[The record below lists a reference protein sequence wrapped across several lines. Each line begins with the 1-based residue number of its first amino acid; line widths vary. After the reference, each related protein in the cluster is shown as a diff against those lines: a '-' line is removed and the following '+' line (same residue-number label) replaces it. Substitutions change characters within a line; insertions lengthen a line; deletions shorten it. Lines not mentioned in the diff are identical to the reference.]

1 MASAATHQTL
11 QSRYEQEF
19 AGSARMFARARKAIV
34 GGITH
39 DGRHIKPFPPYIER
53 ADGAYK
59 WDVDGHKLIDYAIGH
74 GSLILGHNDPEIT
87 EAMREQVVLGTHFSA
102 GHEGE
107 IRWAEKVVELVPSAE
122 RVRFTASGTEATLLA
137 MRVARGYT
145 EKTTILKFEGHF
157 HGWQDYALKG
167 EKPPF
172 ESTSV
177 PGIPRETLGTVAVLP
192 SNDPAM
198 LEERLV
204 QGDVAAVILEP
215 SGASWAT
222 IPLKDDFLRQL
233 REITTKHGVLLI
245 FDEVITGFR
254 WAPGGAQQRFGV
266 TPDLT
271 TMAKIVA
278 GGMPGGAVAG
288 SADVMDMIEFRDE
301 AGWNAKRR
309 VPQAGTYNANPL
321 AAAAGYAALVK
332 CADPSVQAYCDDLA
346 GKVRSGFNQVITSL
360 GVPAFAW
367 GESSVFHVALGQ
379 PATNLVAGDLHTPEG
394 VAVEFLKSSGGDK
407 LGMAFE
413 IGMLVEGVHVFHSGG
428 LLSTRHTDADVEFTV
443 AAAEKVLSALK
454 AEGAFTS

>member
-1 MASAATHQTL
+1 MTLATDQTIHG
-11 QSRYEQEF
+11 RYREVF
-19 AGSARMFARARKAIV
+19 AGSERLFERARKSIV

-39 DGRHIKPFPPYIER
+39 DGRHIKPFPPYVFR

-74 GSLILGHNDPEIT
+74 GSLILGHNDPEVVA
-87 EAMREQVVLGTHFSA
+87 AMRDQVGRGTHFSA

-107 IRWAEKVVELVPSAE
+107 ILWAERVVELVPSAE
-122 RVRFTASGTEATLLA
+122 EVRFTASGTEATLLA
-137 MRVARGYT
+137 MRVARGFT

-172 ESTSV
+172 ESTTV
-177 PGIPRETLGTVAVLP
+177 PGIPKETLGTVSVIP

-215 SGASWAT
+215 SGASWST
-222 IPLKDDFLRQL
+222 IQFRDDFLNQVRK
-233 REITTKHGVLLI
+233 ITTKHGVLLI

-266 TPDLT
+266 IPDMT

-278 GGMPGGAVAG
+278 GGMPGGALAG
-288 SADVMDMIEFRDE
+288 RSEVMEMIAFRDE
-301 AGWNAKRR
+301 PGWNGARR
-309 VPQAGTYNANPL
+309 VSQAGTFNANPL
-321 AAAAGYAALVK
+321 AAAAGYAAISR
-332 CADPSVQAYCDDLA
+332 CADPSVQSHCDDLA
-346 GKVRSGFNQVITSL
+346 KKIRVGLNQVITSL
-360 GVPAFAW
+360 AVPAFAW

-379 PATNLVAGDLHTPEG
+379 TAANLVADDLHTPEG
-394 VAVEFLKSSGGDK
+394 VSVEFLKGSGNDT

-413 IGMLVEGVHVFHSGG
+413 IGMLLEGVHVFHAGG
-428 LLSTRHTDADVEFTV
+428 LLSTRHTDADVDQTIAASETV
-443 AAAEKVLSALK
+443 FRALR
-454 AEGAFTS
+454 AEGAFG

>member
-1 MASAATHQTL
+1 MASAFVAQTIT
-11 QSRYEQEF
+11 SRYEAEF
-19 AGSARMFARARKAIV
+19 TGSAAMHGRARKAIV

-39 DGRHIKPFPPYIER
+39 DGRHIKPFPPYITH
-53 ADGAYK
+53 ADGAMK
-59 WDVDGHKLIDYAIGH
+59 WDVDGHRLIDYAIGH
-74 GSLILGHNDPEIT
+74 GSLILGHNDPDINAAM
-87 EAMREQVVLGTHFSA
+87 EAQVSRGTHFSA

-107 IRWAEKVVELVPSAE
+107 IQWAERIISLVPSAE

-177 PGIPRETLGTVAVLP
+177 PGIPAETLGTVSVVAA
-192 SNDPAM
+192 NDPAM

-222 IPLKDDFLRQL
+222 IPLESEFLKQVRSL
-233 REITTKHGVLLI
+233 CSKHGVLVI

-254 WAPGGAQQRFGV
+254 WAPGGAQERFGV

-288 SADVMDMIEFRDE
+288 RADVMDMIAFKDE
-301 AGWNAKRR
+301 PGWNSKRR

-321 AAAAGYAALVK
+321 AAAAGVAALAK
-332 CADPSVQAYCDDLA
+332 CADPAVQAHCDDLA
-346 GKVRSGFNQVITSL
+346 RLVRTGLNQVIVSL

-367 GESSVFHVALGQ
+367 GESSVFHIALGQ
-379 PATNLVAGDLHTPEG
+379 PASNIVADDLHTPEG
-394 VAVEFLKSSGGDK
+394 IATEFLKSSGGDR

-413 IGMLVEGVHVFHSGG
+413 IGMLLEGVHVFHSGG
-428 LLSTRHTDADVEFTV
+428 LLSTRHTEEDVEHTV
-443 AAAEKVLSALK
+443 AAAEKVLVALK
-454 AEGAFTS
+454 HEGAFA

>member
-1 MASAATHQTL
+1 MATNVTQ
-11 QSRYEQEF
+11 QSINARYLQEF
-19 AGSARMFARARKAIV
+19 AGSEAMWQRSRQSIV

-39 DGRHIKPFPPYIER
+39 DGRHIKPFPPYIVK

-87 EAMREQVVLGTHFSA
+87 AAMEHQVSIGTHFSA

-107 IRWAEKVVELVPSAE
+107 IRWAEKVIELVPSANL
-122 RVRFTASGTEATLLA
+122 VRFTASGTESTLLA
-137 MRVARGYT
+137 MRIARGYT
-145 EKTTILKFEGHF
+145 QRDTILKFEGHF

-172 ESTSV
+172 ESTTV
-177 PGIPRETLGTVAVLP
+177 PGVPNQTLGTVAVLP
-192 SNDPAM
+192 ANDAAM

-204 QGDVAAVILEP
+204 QGDVAAVIMEP

-222 IPLKDDFLRQL
+222 IPFRENYLTQV
-233 REITTKHGVLLI
+233 REITRKHGVLLI

-271 TMAKIVA
+271 TMAKIIA

-288 SADVMDMIEFRDE
+288 RRDVMEMMEFKDE
-301 AGWNAKRR
+301 PGWNSGRR

-332 CADPSVQAYCDDLA
+332 CGDPAVQAHCDDLA
-346 GKVRSGFNQVITSL
+346 AAVRSGINHVIANL
-360 GVPAFAW
+360 DIPGFAW
-367 GESSVFHVALGQ
+367 GESSVFHVALGEK
-379 PATNLVAGDLHTPEG
+379 ATNLQPSDLHTPEG
-394 VAVEFLKSSGGDK
+394 VSTEFLKSSGGST

-413 IGMLVEGVHVFHSGG
+413 IGMLLEGVHVFHSGG
-428 LLSTRHTDADVEFTV
+428 LLSTRHTSEDVDVTI
-443 AAAEKVLSALK
+443 AATERVLTQLRE
-454 AEGAFTS
+454 EGAFA